1 MKEMKRSNNTI
12 FKYTMILGAAMSLS
26 ACNGLFENI
35 YDAPTE
41 TEMEIKENSFSQIKT
56 VEYTEW
62 AYIDFSG
69 RKVTTV
75 KIGKEYESEIPDN
88 WDIAIHRYDIKTNEG
103 AAYQTSYTSFD
114 ALKANGKLPDDK
126 DFVKDEWTTDK
137 IAIDMSG
144 MMEGNIVYTDSYY
157 NSVLSTW
164 LNVDTSTMPPI
175 YTMSNQVYLIRL
187 KDNTY
192 AAIRFTNYTNAK
204 GIKGYIDF
212 DFLYPFDF
220 EKITKKTITKN
231 ETYIYNITISFI
243 ATCSTFAQQ
252 SSNYVSGRVTDTNG
266 EPLPGAT
273 ISIKGKGTGAVTTS
287 DGTYTLQLPG
297 TGSYIITASYVGYQT
312 VEKKFT
318 TDENKN

>member
-1 MKEMKRSNNTI
+1 MKKMRRSSNAI
-12 FKYTMILGAAMSLS
+12 FKNIMILGAAMSLS
-26 ACNGLFENI
+26 ACNGMFEGI
-35 YDAPTE
+35 YDDPIEA
-41 TEMEIKENSFSQIKT
+41 EMEIKESSFSQINATEYTKWVYIDLSERKATT
-56 VEYTEW
+56 VE
-62 AYIDFSG
+62 
-69 RKVTTV
+69 
-75 KIGKEYESEIPDN
+75 IGEEHKSEIPDN

-114 ALKANGKLPDDK
+114 ALKASGKLPDDK

-157 NSVLSTW
+157 NSILSTW

-220 EKITKKTITKN
+220 E
-231 ETYIYNITISFI
+231 
-243 ATCSTFAQQ
+243 
-252 SSNYVSGRVTDTNG
+252 
-266 EPLPGAT
+266 
-273 ISIKGKGTGAVTTS
+273 
-287 DGTYTLQLPG
+287 
-297 TGSYIITASYVGYQT
+297 
-312 VEKKFT
+312 
-318 TDENKN
+318 ENN